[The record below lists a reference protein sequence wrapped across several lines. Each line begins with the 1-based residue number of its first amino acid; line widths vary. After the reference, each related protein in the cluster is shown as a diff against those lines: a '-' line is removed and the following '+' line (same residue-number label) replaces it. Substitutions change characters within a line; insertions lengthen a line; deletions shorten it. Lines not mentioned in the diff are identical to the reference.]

1 MKSGDF
7 MKRPVSTKGFL
18 FDFDGTLVDTM
29 EGYADL
35 AGLLISK
42 AYPDI
47 SAAHGRELYVRTSG
61 IPFIQQIELIRPGN
75 PENANI
81 VRAFE
86 DQKIEGF
93 FASHVDDAVRR
104 TLEDLRILGHVVG
117 VSSGNDPELIN
128 RYIERERMEFD
139 IVMGYDHAAGFEKGK
154 PHFDFFMQKFGLEKK
169 DLTFVGDSLKD
180 ADKGYENN
188 IQFIGIRGLFSHEDF
203 AREHPDVITVGNVG
217 DIPSLIGDRE

>member
-1 MKSGDF
+1 MN
-7 MKRPVSTKGFL
+7 RPVSTKGFL

-29 EGYADL
+29 LGYADL
-35 AGLLISK
+35 AGMLINK

-47 SAAHGRELYVRTSG
+47 SSAAGRDLYIRTSG
-61 IPFIQQIELIRPGN
+61 IPFIQQIELIRPGDAK
-75 PENANI
+75 NAQI
-81 VRAFE
+81 VQSFE

-104 TLEDLRILGHVVG
+104 TLEDFRILGHIVG

-128 RYIERERMEFD
+128 RYIKRERLEFD

-154 PHFDFFMQKFGLEKK
+154 PHFDFFMHTFGLEKK

-180 ADKGYENN
+180 ADKGYENGV
-188 IQFIGIRGLFSHEDF
+188 QFIGVRGLFSHEDF
-203 AREHPDVITVGNVG
+203 EREHPGVITVGNVG
-217 DIPSLIGDRE
+217 EIPGLIGERE